1 MSHKAKDISIKNQT
15 YNFFDDIINI
25 KIFVQIIL
33 KQMKSH
39 RKIFLFTT
47 LDM

>member
-15 YNFFDDIINI
+15 CNFFDDIINI

-33 KQMKSH
+33 KEMK